1 LEFIAQIGAAKHLRA
16 AALTAGEN
24 IAEHLAEDI
33 AERLA
38 GAEPAAAAALEPG
51 VAELII
57 DGALV
62 RIAQNLVG
70 FLEFVFG
77 FGIVRIAVRMKFHGK
92 PAVGLL
98 DVRFRRALREIES
111 LVIILLRHRSPRAYG
126 PQKTNRRHSNE
137 HRRFRLDLAIPR
149 DPKGLQAFLR
159 SLSLTSSN

>member
-1 LEFIAQIGAAKHLRA
+1 MAAPDALAGLALGQGGNLDLGVGAEHGLFEIDLQFIAQIGAAKHLRA

-51 VAELII
+51 MAELII

-70 FLEFVFG
+70 FLGFLEFVFG
-77 FGIVRIAVRMKFHGK
+77 FGIVRIAIRMKFHGK

-98 DVRFRRALREIES
+98 DVRFRRALRADRGV
-111 LVIILLRHRSPRAYG
+111 L
-126 PQKTNRRHSNE
+126 
-137 HRRFRLDLAIPR
+137 
-149 DPKGLQAFLR
+149 
-159 SLSLTSSN
+159 